1 MKSWVIS
8 IILVP
13 LLTTISAGEIN
24 TPPTINVVYPPE
36 GKEITS
42 SDSTFIFGSVT
53 PGSDLVINDQYIE
66 VRKNGAFLA
75 YLPLKPGDFVFQL
88 EFDFPESFLN
98 LLGVHLT

>member
-1 MKSWVIS
+1 MKICAIS
-8 IILVP
+8 CISVL
-13 LLTTISAGEIN
+13 LLTQISTGEIS
-24 TPPTINVVYPPE
+24 TPPIINVVYPLE

-66 VRKNGAFLA
+66 VHKNGAFLA

-88 EFDFPESFLN
+88 
-98 LLGVHLT
+98 